1 MECPNCKSKDIIQ
14 EFKLIHSDST
24 LERSYR
30 RLINICK
37 KCATQFDSSTNNNNS
52 NLRKKI
58 MLMC

>member
-14 EFKLIHSDST
+14 EYKLIHSDST

-37 KCATQFDSSTNNNNS
+37 KCATQISSTNNNN
-52 NLRKKI
+52 NLRNRI
-58 MLMC
+58 MLMR